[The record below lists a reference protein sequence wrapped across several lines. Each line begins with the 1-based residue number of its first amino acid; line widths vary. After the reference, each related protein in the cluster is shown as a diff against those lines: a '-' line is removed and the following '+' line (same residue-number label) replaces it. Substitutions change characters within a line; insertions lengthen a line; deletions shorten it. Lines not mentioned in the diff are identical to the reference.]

1 MSEQDEY
8 DEVDEEEETEEEDMF
23 NDIAPSMDD
32 ILALASLVIP
42 KTAVVTKF

>member
-1 MSEQDEY
+1 MSEHDEY
-8 DEVDEEEETEEEDMF
+8 DDLGEDEETEDEDMF
-23 NDIAPSMDD
+23 DGIAPSMDD